1 MKRQSTTPRDDLS
14 GPAYLGNSPIELTD
28 DVRKDLLRK
37 LRVNPDKLAP
47 EHGKEGALVLSG
59 GTDGTGGTSVNTNNM
74 ARKSHN
80 LALKLAEEKR
90 EKAELA
96 AAKAAMEAE
105 LSKLKEMIQQAPPHR
120 SGSDVPPS
128 VVDRGGGMSQ
138 G

>member
-1 MKRQSTTPRDDLS
+1 
-14 GPAYLGNSPIELTD
+14 
-28 DVRKDLLRK
+28 LLCK
-37 LRVNPDKLAP
+37 LRADPDKLGP
-47 EHGKEGALVLSG
+47 EHGKEGALVLRG

-105 LSKLKEMIQQAPPHR
+105 LSKLKEMIQQGGPP
-120 SGSDVPPS
+120 P
-128 VVDRGGGMSQ
+128 
-138 G
+138 